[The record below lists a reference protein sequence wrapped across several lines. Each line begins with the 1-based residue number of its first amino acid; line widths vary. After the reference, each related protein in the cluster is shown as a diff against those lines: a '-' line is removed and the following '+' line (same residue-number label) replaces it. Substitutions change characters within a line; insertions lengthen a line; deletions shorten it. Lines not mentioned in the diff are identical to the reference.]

1 MRILYN
7 YSYAGL
13 IFQSS
18 GDVYVLSNRNVLYS
32 QLGDDA
38 EFFAAAATDGDS
50 VVVASR
56 TGFVYL
62 LNAGTRDIK
71 SVADIGREI
80 TCIAWDKSNS
90 LLWIGGENG
99 SFGYIIPRRA
109 D

>member
-1 MRILYN
+1 M
-7 YSYAGL
+7 
-13 IFQSS
+13 
-18 GDVYVLSNRNVLYS
+18 YVLSNRNVLYS

-38 EFFAAAATDGDS
+38 EFFAAAATEVDS

-62 LNAGTRDIK
+62 LDAGTREIK
-71 SVADIGREI
+71 SITDIGREI
-80 TCIAWDKSNS
+80 TCIAWDKPNN

-99 SFGYIIPRRA
+99 SLGYTPRRS